1 MLLKN
6 KTAVI
11 TGSNKGIGKAV
22 LNVFSQNGA
31 NIISC
36 VRKKTEEF
44 EDSINKIE
52 KKYNNKVT
60 IKEVDFI
67 DEEIAKKV
75 GTEISF
81 ENKKIDILV
90 NNAGIIET
98 SLFQMTSIKRFKE
111 IFQVNYFS
119 QITFSQQIIKNMIKN
134 KLGSIIYV
142 SSTSGLDGNEG
153 RGAYSDSKAAII
165 SKSKVLSKELGRFNI
180 RVNTVCPGL
189 TNTSMAINNTSE
201 KNIKTTL
208 DKLSINRMASPEE
221 IANSVLFLSSDLSS
235 YITGQTIRVDGGM

>member
-11 TGSNKGIGKAV
+11 TGSNKGIGKAI

-31 NIISC
+31 NVISC
-36 VRKKTEEF
+36 IRKKTEEF
-44 EDSINKIE
+44 EESISKIE
-52 KKYNNKVT
+52 KKYNNKVI

-98 SLFQMTSIKRFKE
+98 SLFQMTPIKKFKE

-134 KLGSIIYV
+134 KFGSIVYV

-189 TNTSMAINNTSE
+189 TNTSMAVKNTSE

>member
-6 KTAVI
+6 KTAII
-11 TGSNKGIGKAV
+11 TGSNKGIGKAI
-22 LNVFSQNGA
+22 LKVFSQNGA

-44 EDSINKIE
+44 EDSISKIE

-60 IKEVDFI
+60 IKEVDFL

-98 SLFQMTSIKRFKE
+98 SLFQMTPIKRFKE

-119 QITFSQQIIKNMIKN
+119 QISFSQQIIKNMIKN
-134 KLGSIIYV
+134 KFGSIVYV

-221 IANSVLFLSSDLSS
+221 IANSILFLSSDLSS

>member
-6 KTAVI
+6 KTAII
-11 TGSNKGIGKAV
+11 TGSNKGIGKAI
-22 LNVFSQNGA
+22 LKVFSQNGA

-44 EDSINKIE
+44 EDSISKIE

-60 IKEVDFI
+60 IKEVDFL
-67 DEEIAKKV
+67 DEEITKKV

-98 SLFQMTSIKRFKE
+98 SLFQMTPIKRFKE

-119 QITFSQQIIKNMIKN
+119 QISFSQQIIKNMIKN
-134 KLGSIIYV
+134 KFGSIVYV

-221 IANSVLFLSSDLSS
+221 IANSILFLSSDLSS

>member
-6 KTAVI
+6 KTAII
-11 TGSNKGIGKAV
+11 TGSNKGIGKAI
-22 LNVFSQNGA
+22 LKVFSQNGA

-44 EDSINKIE
+44 EDSISKIE
-52 KKYNNKVT
+52 KKYHNKVT
-60 IKEVDFI
+60 IKEVDFL

-98 SLFQMTSIKRFKE
+98 SLFQMTPIKRFKE

-119 QITFSQQIIKNMIKN
+119 QISFSQQIIKNMIKN
-134 KLGSIIYV
+134 KFGSIVYV

-221 IANSVLFLSSDLSS
+221 IANSILFLSSDLSS

>member
-6 KTAVI
+6 KTAII
-11 TGSNKGIGKAV
+11 TGSNKGIGKAI
-22 LNVFSQNGA
+22 LKVFSQNGA

-44 EDSINKIE
+44 EDSISKIE

-119 QITFSQQIIKNMIKN
+119 QITFSQQII
-134 KLGSIIYV
+134 
-142 SSTSGLDGNEG
+142 
-153 RGAYSDSKAAII
+153 
-165 SKSKVLSKELGRFNI
+165 
-180 RVNTVCPGL
+180 
-189 TNTSMAINNTSE
+189 
-201 KNIKTTL
+201 
-208 DKLSINRMASPEE
+208 
-221 IANSVLFLSSDLSS
+221 
-235 YITGQTIRVDGGM
+235 